1 MLSNNNPHSPLP
13 TPHSLKKLKI
23 KICGLFREQDI
34 DYINEARPDYCG
46 FVFAESKRQVSAE
59 LAGKLRQ
66 RLADGVVPVGVFV
79 NAPIEEITALYRDGI
94 INIAQLHG
102 DEDDGYIAHLKEATG
117 NTPIPVIQVIKSEIF
132 NTLTRR
138 HGEHGDHGEN
148 SNIKKPCAPFPPCLR
163 EMYSKVNNAD
173 YYLIDS
179 GAGSGKPFNW
189 DLLNP
194 PHSPFPTPYSLIDK
208 PWFLAGGINLDNI
221 EQAMAI
227 NPFGIDIS
235 SGAETGGVKDREK
248 ILQLVSTI
256 RKGNT
261 V

>member
-1 MLSNNNPHSPLP
+1 MLSNNNTHSPLP

-23 KICGLFREQDI
+23 KICGLSREQDI
-34 DYINEARPDYCG
+34 DYVNEARPDYCG
-46 FVFAESKRQVSAE
+46 FVFTESKRQVSAE

-79 NAPIEEITALYRDGI
+79 NAPIEEIIALYRDGV

-102 DEDDGYIAHLKEATG
+102 NEDEEYITRLKEATG
-117 NTPIPVIQVIKSEIF
+117 KKPIPIIKVVKISSPLPTPHSPLPI
-132 NTLTRR
+132 
-138 HGEHGDHGEN
+138 
-148 SNIKKPCAPFPPCLR
+148 
-163 EMYSKVNNAD
+163 D

-189 DLLNP
+189 ALLNP
-194 PHSPFPTPYSLIDK
+194 PHSPLPTPHSLLDK